1 MCSGLGVINFKI
13 TNQPCINARY
23 LGIKN
28 LERLR
33 EESKNFKCSVTI
45 SSNSHKMSLA

>member
-1 MCSGLGVINFKI
+1 MYSGLGVINIKI

-23 LGIKN
+23 LGIEN

-33 EESKNFKCSVTI
+33 EESKNLKCSVTI
-45 SSNSHKMSLA
+45 SPSSH